1 MEIVSISSLS
11 PSSAIPSNHGFK
23 ALVTLLW
30 PFSSA
35 NGQCALLLADPDAR
49 QRYQKGQVRVRFT
62 GPSAHQIA
70 VSGIGIGDSVQVA
83 LVGVQWL
90 TASDTALVKTP
101 GKSVDGELVFKNRL
115 HMIITR
121 RGNEL
126 KTIDIDE
133 PVQPASPKSTMLPPS
148 TPVARSKPR
157 TSFDAFGVAVYSSPA
172 FMKRLRLSE
181 GGSSYSPVSVS
192 EDDDQDT
199 VASRKRRRVSYKNV
213 SEWKFDAREPSPEK
227 EQEYV
232 LEDVDEGETVVTEP
246 AVPETAPVETG
257 NVTEPSHD
265 LEMQD
270 AIEPSED
277 ADRQAGQPDSEIQST
292 ETNAVPVLDTI
303 AQDLPVDAAR
313 AKSPEI
319 EASPRPAAESL
330 DIREPKLS
338 SAPSQIEVTTSLDVH
353 PPTLPRLTVLP
364 TESEL
369 LEQMARA
376 QNIDRPTTP
385 ILQPLLTEGLSLP
398 SPFPTSAQKIPS
410 PVFPTSAEALDI
422 TQEETVPENSS
433 KEPIPSSKMVQN
445 SVKSSQ
451 QESDQQEEVTLQKSR
466 VVADT
471 YDGYAEEHPV
481 LLSSGSE
488 DEGDGEDDAGSLS
501 QPSAAAASP
510 VVTKTPTGRR
520 PRGDE
525 TDDQNS
531 VDDGS
536 DEDMESS
543 SEDSDSD
550 GASSIYDSEQIV
562 ALQDESGD
570 EGAIE
575 EPDWDYLERK
585 LEQEEAALQQS
596 REDLIARNSELDET
610 TNNLQGDDLDDVMM
624 HDDNS
629 ELDGDILAR
638 SDDDSADDDSDSSGY
653 FDRAVMPGSDNGSD
667 EESEVEAVDQSYQP
681 SMPENAIYSHPF
693 GLDEAY
699 TQTETRT
706 ALPSQTVSETASV
719 AGDET
724 IAWRDRDA
732 ALEAL
737 VQQAQPHGIAS
748 AAQASAPQHALP
760 PSSSRPN
767 VVELLDDSESEGED
781 DGAPAPVVLETLDF
795 RSSISLVNSLL
806 NNKQKDAH
814 LELSGPVTAQIRSE
828 IKNISDQ
835 ASGQSTRW
843 TKFNA
848 LKTACKI
855 GANVAIAAESGNMFA
870 EGVKYR
876 LKEDEVLVDACWN
889 IYNQLSSE
897 EKNAK
902 SQPPDML
909 DCLDELE
916 ERRDYCF
923 QGFTDFLKHFKHNR
937 HNSPVETKLQQID
950 QRNASIPPQVEHL
963 RQPAVKDTHN
973 SDSSAPQIVEEMVEP
988 VSTDEVSNAEQH
1000 VVPTVKDLMEEATEP
1015 SERTKAESEKQV
1027 VSENDVEIATPP
1039 QADTVQDM
1047 PTLVED
1053 LGPLSPHL
1061 LKDDVQSPS
1070 EADEDEPESIGSE
1083 ADSMSSDDERDGNP
1097 VLFEEQ
1103 YEIDPALLDDKSSQS
1118 EGYEIDPALL
1128 QEDHEIDPA
1137 LLAEGHDDMPLDDHP
1152 SSPHADETMSEAPE
1166 PDTFSLVDDEENT
1179 QQNIG
1184 EEVKSVAD
1192 ESMSD
1197 EALPTQI
1204 YEETITQDQALSDQS
1219 EAQMS
1224 VEVESETLVQPE
1236 GGAMEK
1242 EVSPTFVSDSGNVQE
1257 IEEELRPLSSSSF
1270 RTLSPT
1276 PDAAVVEAPE
1286 PVVPNA
1292 AEDNSHPASQVPD
1305 QPIEELDLSQA
1316 EPSWTS
1322 RLSQFSQSRSSR
1334 AHTRSETIPDSA
1346 DEEATDLEAENLDD
1360 SSRPVSQEPEPR
1372 SPLSHD
1378 ATNLSNENM
1387 VQPSQEL
1394 GTAFSQFQKHA
1405 QSTSGMQSQ
1414 LGAIVETSSSQ
1425 YEETAQEMQSQ
1436 VGIDDELLADY
1447 AQIVTEPEA
1456 ISAPADD
1463 TPVPTTPVSTK
1474 KPARPL
1480 TLFRGRKSV
1489 GSRLSIGEDEEQTLE
1504 IDQQTRDSE
1513 IQAVR
1518 DEIMQDVSSQDPKV
1532 STQIAEVTE
1541 GTIESDKQV
1550 QNESYKQVQNETDP
1564 SLISEP
1570 SPVLNIQ
1577 SQTAQGPLEATETP
1591 FTTTAPEPEASI
1603 PVEQPQVTEVEQA
1616 SSGFQ
1621 LKPTLKPFAEVEASL
1636 FGTPIKGK
1644 TVAPQE
1650 PQSAPSQTWRNALS
1664 SKMSEVP
1671 VIGSW
1676 FTPRRTTEIQKAV
1689 TEHKATTSST
1699 SLVEETPTKAA
1710 AASSRD
1716 RQRSIS
1722 PPPLQRYA
1730 SQGTSTSLSYFTP
1743 LAGLHQHLNQ
1753 QSSLIDIVAICTT
1766 VTKTA
1771 ERAKSGPKDYYT
1783 SFRVVDQPLHEYNTA
1798 SQDTEGGNVKDVK
1811 VEVFR
1816 PFRQSLPK
1824 ASPGDVVLLRGF
1836 VVRSRNH
1843 KNYLLS
1849 TAASGWC
1856 VWRYGEPSA
1865 SLDYGGQ
1872 EEEDDRPVWARKGT
1886 SQSVGEDGVREE
1898 VTGPPVEIG
1907 DEEREKVAMVKKWWA
1922 TLQEE
1927 KKTEEKEERDV
1938 IMID

>member
-1 MEIVSISSLS
+1 
-11 PSSAIPSNHGFK
+11 
-23 ALVTLLW
+23 
-30 PFSSA
+30 
-35 NGQCALLLADPDAR
+35 
-49 QRYQKGQVRVRFT
+49 
-62 GPSAHQIA
+62 
-70 VSGIGIGDSVQVA
+70 
-83 LVGVQWL
+83 
-90 TASDTALVKTP
+90 
-101 GKSVDGELVFKNRL
+101 
-115 HMIITR
+115 
-121 RGNEL
+121 
-126 KTIDIDE
+126 
-133 PVQPASPKSTMLPPS
+133 
-148 TPVARSKPR
+148 
-157 TSFDAFGVAVYSSPA
+157 
-172 FMKRLRLSE
+172 
-181 GGSSYSPVSVS
+181 
-192 EDDDQDT
+192 
-199 VASRKRRRVSYKNV
+199 
-213 SEWKFDAREPSPEK
+213 
-227 EQEYV
+227 
-232 LEDVDEGETVVTEP
+232 
-246 AVPETAPVETG
+246 
-257 NVTEPSHD
+257 
-265 LEMQD
+265 
-270 AIEPSED
+270 
-277 ADRQAGQPDSEIQST
+277 
-292 ETNAVPVLDTI
+292 
-303 AQDLPVDAAR
+303 
-313 AKSPEI
+313 
-319 EASPRPAAESL
+319 
-330 DIREPKLS
+330 
-338 SAPSQIEVTTSLDVH
+338 
-353 PPTLPRLTVLP
+353 
-364 TESEL
+364 
-369 LEQMARA
+369 
-376 QNIDRPTTP
+376 
-385 ILQPLLTEGLSLP
+385 
-398 SPFPTSAQKIPS
+398 
-410 PVFPTSAEALDI
+410 
-422 TQEETVPENSS
+422 
-433 KEPIPSSKMVQN
+433 MVQDN
-445 SVKSSQ
+445 VRPSQ
-451 QESDQQEEVTLQKSR
+451 QELDPQAEVTLQKSR

-488 DEGDGEDDAGSLS
+488 DEDEEDDAGSPS

-510 VVTKTPTGRR
+510 DVTKPSIGRR

-525 TDDQNS
+525 ADDQNS
-531 VDDGS
+531 VDEEFDV
-536 DEDMESS
+536 DMESS

-550 GASSIYDSEQIV
+550 GASSIYDPEQIV

-596 REDLIARNSELDET
+596 REDLIARNSGLDET
-610 TNNLQGDDLDDVMM
+610 TNDLQGDDLDDVMM

-638 SDDDSADDDSDSSGY
+638 SDDDSADDDDSDSSGY
-653 FDRAVMPGSDNGSD
+653 FDRAVMPGSDDGSD

-681 SMPENAIYSHPF
+681 SMPENAMYSHPF

-719 AGDET
+719 VGDET

-737 VQQAQPHGIAS
+737 VQQDQPRGIAP

-760 PSSSRPN
+760 PSSSRLN
-767 VVELLDDSESEGED
+767 VVELLDDSESEGEND
-781 DGAPAPVVLETLDF
+781 DAPAPVGPETLDF

-806 NNKQKDAH
+806 DNKQKDAH

-828 IKNISDQ
+828 IREISDQ
-835 ASGQSTRW
+835 ACGQSTRW

-848 LKTACKI
+848 LKTVCKI
-855 GANVAIAAESGNMFA
+855 GANVTIAAESGNMFA

-876 LKEDEVLVDACWN
+876 LKEDEVLVNVCWN

-909 DCLDELE
+909 DYLDELE
-916 ERRDYCF
+916 EKRDYCF
-923 QGFTDFLKHFKHNR
+923 QGFTDFLKQFKHNR
-937 HNSPVETKLQQID
+937 HHLPVETKVQQIN
-950 QRNASIPPQVEHL
+950 QQNASIPPQVEHQ
-963 RQPAVKDTHN
+963 RQTAVKDTH
-973 SDSSAPQIVEEMVEP
+973 DDDLSAPQIVEERVEP
-988 VSTDEVSNAEQH
+988 VSVDEVSNAEQL
-1000 VVPTVKDLMEEATEP
+1000 VVPAVNHLMEEATEP
-1015 SERTKAESEKQV
+1015 SERTKAEPEEQTV
-1027 VSENDVEIATPP
+1027 PENNVETATPP
-1039 QADTVQDM
+1039 QADTFQDR
-1047 PTLVED
+1047 PTVVED
-1053 LGPLSPHL
+1053 VSPLSPHL
-1061 LKDDVQSPS
+1061 PKDDAQSPS

-1083 ADSMSSDDERDGNP
+1083 VDSMSSENERDINP
-1097 VLFEEQ
+1097 ALFEEQ
-1103 YEIDPALLDDKSSQS
+1103 YEIDPALLEEMIDDKSSQS

-1128 QEDHEIDPA
+1128 QEEVHEIDPA
-1137 LLAEGHDDMPLDDHP
+1137 LDGHDDMPLDDHL

-1184 EEVKSVAD
+1184 QEVIGVAD

-1204 YEETITQDQALSDQS
+1204 YEETITQDQALPDQP
-1219 EAQMS
+1219 EAQTS
-1224 VEVESETLVQPE
+1224 VEIESENVVQPE

-1242 EVSPTFVSDSGNVQE
+1242 EVSPTFVSKSENVQE

-1276 PDAAVVEAPE
+1276 PGAAVVQAPE
-1286 PVVPNA
+1286 PVVQNA

-1334 AHTRSETIPDSA
+1334 AHTRSEAIPDSA

-1360 SSRPVSQEPEPR
+1360 SSRPVSQEPELR
-1372 SPLSHD
+1372 SPLLHN
-1378 ATNLSNENM
+1378 ATNLSKETM

-1405 QSTSGMQSQ
+1405 QSTSGIQSQ
-1414 LGAIVETSSSQ
+1414 LGAITETSSLQ
-1425 YEETAQEMQSQ
+1425 EEEHGQEMQSQ

-1456 ISAPADD
+1456 ISASADD
-1463 TPVPTTPVSTK
+1463 PPVPTTPVSTK

-1489 GSRLSIGEDEEQTLE
+1489 GSRLSVGEDEQQTLE
-1504 IDQQTRDSE
+1504 MNQQTRNSE
-1513 IQAVR
+1513 IQAVQ
-1518 DEIMQDVSSQDPKV
+1518 DETMQDVTFQGPKV
-1532 STQIAEVTE
+1532 STQIAEVTD
-1541 GTIESDKQV
+1541 GTIKSD
-1550 QNESYKQVQNETDP
+1550 KQVQNETDP

-1570 SPVLNIQ
+1570 SPVLDIQ
-1577 SQTAQGPLEATETP
+1577 PQTAQRPLEATETH

-1644 TVAPQE
+1644 TVVPQE
-1650 PQSAPSQTWRNALS
+1650 PQSAPSQTWRHALS

-1676 FTPRRTTEIQKAV
+1676 FTPRRTTEIQKAA
-1689 TEHKATTSST
+1689 TEHKATKPST

-1710 AASSRD
+1710 ATSRD

-1766 VTKTA
+1766 ATKTA
-1771 ERAKSGPKDYYT
+1771 EQAKSGPKDYYT

-1798 SQDTEGGNVKDVK
+1798 SQDTEGGMVKDVK

-1849 TAASGWC
+1849 TAASG
-1856 VWRYGEPSA
+1856 
-1865 SLDYGGQ
+1865 
-1872 EEEDDRPVWARKGT
+1872 
-1886 SQSVGEDGVREE
+1886 
-1898 VTGPPVEIG
+1898 
-1907 DEEREKVAMVKKWWA
+1907 
-1922 TLQEE
+1922 
-1927 KKTEEKEERDV
+1927 
-1938 IMID
+1938 

>member
-1 MEIVSISSLS
+1 
-11 PSSAIPSNHGFK
+11 
-23 ALVTLLW
+23 
-30 PFSSA
+30 
-35 NGQCALLLADPDAR
+35 
-49 QRYQKGQVRVRFT
+49 
-62 GPSAHQIA
+62 
-70 VSGIGIGDSVQVA
+70 
-83 LVGVQWL
+83 
-90 TASDTALVKTP
+90 
-101 GKSVDGELVFKNRL
+101 
-115 HMIITR
+115 
-121 RGNEL
+121 
-126 KTIDIDE
+126 
-133 PVQPASPKSTMLPPS
+133 
-148 TPVARSKPR
+148 
-157 TSFDAFGVAVYSSPA
+157 
-172 FMKRLRLSE
+172 
-181 GGSSYSPVSVS
+181 
-192 EDDDQDT
+192 
-199 VASRKRRRVSYKNV
+199 
-213 SEWKFDAREPSPEK
+213 
-227 EQEYV
+227 
-232 LEDVDEGETVVTEP
+232 
-246 AVPETAPVETG
+246 
-257 NVTEPSHD
+257 
-265 LEMQD
+265 
-270 AIEPSED
+270 
-277 ADRQAGQPDSEIQST
+277 
-292 ETNAVPVLDTI
+292 
-303 AQDLPVDAAR
+303 
-313 AKSPEI
+313 
-319 EASPRPAAESL
+319 
-330 DIREPKLS
+330 
-338 SAPSQIEVTTSLDVH
+338 
-353 PPTLPRLTVLP
+353 
-364 TESEL
+364 
-369 LEQMARA
+369 
-376 QNIDRPTTP
+376 
-385 ILQPLLTEGLSLP
+385 
-398 SPFPTSAQKIPS
+398 
-410 PVFPTSAEALDI
+410 
-422 TQEETVPENSS
+422 
-433 KEPIPSSKMVQN
+433 
-445 SVKSSQ
+445 
-451 QESDQQEEVTLQKSR
+451 
-466 VVADT
+466 
-471 YDGYAEEHPV
+471 
-481 LLSSGSE
+481 
-488 DEGDGEDDAGSLS
+488 
-501 QPSAAAASP
+501 
-510 VVTKTPTGRR
+510 VTKTPTGRR
-520 PRGDE
+520 PRADE
-525 TDDQNS
+525 ADDQDS
-531 VDDGS
+531 VDEES
-536 DEDMESS
+536 NEDTESS

-550 GASSIYDSEQIV
+550 GASSVYDSEQIV

-596 REDLIARNSELDET
+596 REDLIARNSGLDET
-610 TNNLQGDDLDDVMM
+610 TNDLQGDDLDDVMM

-653 FDRAVMPGSDNGSD
+653 FDRAVMPGSDDGSD
-667 EESEVEAVDQSYQP
+667 EESEVEAVDQSYRP
-681 SMPENAIYSHPF
+681 SMLENAMYSHPF

-719 AGDET
+719 VGDET

-737 VQQAQPHGIAS
+737 VQQAQPQGIAS
-748 AAQASAPQHALP
+748 AAQASSPQHAPP
-760 PSSSRPN
+760 PSSSRLD

-781 DGAPAPVVLETLDF
+781 NGAPDPVVPETLDF
-795 RSSISLVNSLL
+795 QSSLNLVDSLL

-828 IKNISDQ
+828 IKKISDQ
-835 ASGQSTRW
+835 ACGQSTRW

-848 LKTACKI
+848 LKTVCKI
-855 GANVAIAAESGNMFA
+855 GASVTIAAESGNMFA

-876 LKEDEVLVDACWN
+876 LKEDEVLVNVCWK

-923 QGFTDFLKHFKHNR
+923 QGFTDFLEQFKQNR
-937 HNSPVETKLQQID
+937 HHLPVETKLQQID
-950 QRNASIPPQVEHL
+950 QRNASVPPQVEHQ
-963 RQPAVKDTHN
+963 RQPAVKNTHN
-973 SDSSAPQIVEEMVEP
+973 SDSSAPQIVEERVEP
-988 VSTDEVSNAEQH
+988 VSTDEVSNAEQQA
-1000 VVPTVKDLMEEATEP
+1000 VPTVKDLMEEATEP
-1015 SERTKAESEKQV
+1015 SERTKAESEEQV
-1027 VSENDVEIATPP
+1027 VPETGVEITMPP
-1039 QADTVQDM
+1039 QADTIQDV

-1053 LGPLSPHL
+1053 AGTLSPHL
-1061 LKDDVQSPS
+1061 PKDDVQSPS

-1083 ADSMSSDDERDGNP
+1083 VNSMSSDDERDSNP
-1097 VLFEEQ
+1097 ALFERQ
-1103 YEIDPALLDDKSSQS
+1103 YEIDPALLGEMIDDKSSQS

-1128 QEDHEIDPA
+1128 QEAHEIDPA

-1166 PDTFSLVDDEENT
+1166 PDTFSLVDDGENT

-1184 EEVKSVAD
+1184 EAVISVAD
-1192 ESMSD
+1192 EPMSD
-1197 EALPTQI
+1197 GASPTQI
-1204 YEETITQDQALSDQS
+1204 YEEVITQDQALPDQP
-1219 EAQMS
+1219 EAQPS
-1224 VEVESETLVQPE
+1224 VEVESEILVQPE
-1236 GGAMEK
+1236 EDAMET
-1242 EVSPTFVSDSGNVQE
+1242 EASPTFVSESGNVHE
-1257 IEEELRPLSSSSF
+1257 DEEKLRPLSSSSF

-1276 PDAAVVEAPE
+1276 PGAAVVQAPE
-1286 PVVPNA
+1286 PVVQHA
-1292 AEDNSHPASQVPD
+1292 AEDNSPPASQVPD

-1334 AHTRSETIPDSA
+1334 AHTKSETIPDSA

-1360 SSRPVSQEPEPR
+1360 FSRPVSQEPEPR
-1372 SPLSHD
+1372 SPLSHNT
-1378 ATNLSNENM
+1378 TNLSKENM

-1394 GTAFSQFQKHA
+1394 GTAFSQLQKHA
-1405 QSTSGMQSQ
+1405 QSTSGMQLQ
-1414 LGAIVETSSSQ
+1414 LAAITETSSFQ
-1425 YEETAQEMQSQ
+1425 EDEIAQDMQSQ

-1447 AQIVTEPEA
+1447 VQIVTEPEA
-1456 ISAPADD
+1456 ISAPADN
-1463 TPVPTTPVSTK
+1463 PSVLTTPVSTK

-1489 GSRLSIGEDEEQTLE
+1489 GSRLSIGEDEQQTLE
-1504 IDQQTRDSE
+1504 MQQQTWSSE

-1518 DEIMQDVSSQDPKV
+1518 DEVMQDVSSEEPKV

-1541 GTIESDKQV
+1541 STTESDKQV
-1550 QNESYKQVQNETDP
+1550 QNETDS

-1570 SPVLNIQ
+1570 SPVLDIQ
-1577 SQTAQGPLEATETP
+1577 SQTAPEPLEATETTL
-1591 FTTTAPEPEASI
+1591 TTTAPKPEASVL
-1603 PVEQPQVTEVEQA
+1603 VEQPQVTEAEEA

-1644 TVAPQE
+1644 TIAPQE

-1676 FTPRRTTEIQKAV
+1676 FTPRRTTEIQKAA
-1689 TEHKATTSST
+1689 TEHKATMSST

-1716 RQRSIS
+1716 KQRSIS

-1766 VTKTA
+1766 ATKTA

-1783 SFRVVDQPLHEYNTA
+1783 SFRIVDQPLHEYNTA
-1798 SQDTEGGNVKDVK
+1798 SQDTEGGKVKDVK

-1856 VWRYGEPSA
+1856 VWRYGESSV

-1872 EEEDDRPVWARKGT
+1872 EEVDDRPVWARKGT
-1886 SQSVGEDGVREE
+1886 SQTIGEDGVREE

-1907 DEEREKVAMVKKWWA
+1907 DEEREKVAMVKKWWE

-1927 KKTEEKEERDV
+1927 KKTEEKEAEHDL